1 MLLQELKQ
9 ECPKAWK
16 EFSTMAQS
24 ILVTQP
30 KTSSL
35 LVEDL
40 PFELAFGLILQFLKE
55 NDLEFDYNNLPTD
68 QYAQEIKDIFSNF
81 EGMISHYS

>member
-1 MLLQELKQ
+1 MLFQELQQ

-24 ILVTQP
+24 VLTTQP
-30 KTSSL
+30 KTSGL
-35 LVEDL
+35 HVEDL
-40 PFELAFGLILQFLKE
+40 PFELAFGLILKFLKE
-55 NDLEFDYNNLPTD
+55 NDLEFDYNNLHPS
-68 QYAQEIKDIFSNF
+68 QYNQEIKDIFLNF